1 MRIVTL
7 LLVVVALLAATAA
20 GSARAAGPIKVT
32 ISAPVKPKVNVPWK
46 YTVTVKNAKG
56 KLVAAKLSMVVIDPL
71 GTAHPVEFFKK
82 KTFVTNVAIKGVF
95 RDKIIWPPASV
106 GYPLKLR
113 ATVKVS
119 GRTVKKTLALTVK

>member
-1 MRIVTL
+1 MRVGTL

-32 ISAPVKPKVNVPWK
+32 ISAPVKPKVNVPWA
-46 YTVTVKNAKG
+46 YSVKVVDARG
-56 KLVAAKLSMVVIDPL
+56 KPIAARLSLVVIDPL

-113 ATVKVS
+113 ATAKAGGVKAS
-119 GRTVKKTLALTVK
+119 KILALTVK

>member
-1 MRIVTL
+1 MRITTL

-113 ATVKVS
+113 ATVKVG

>member
-1 MRIVTL
+1 MRTITL
-7 LLVVVALLAATAA
+7 LLVAAALFAATSA
-20 GSARAAGPIKVT
+20 GSAAVAPPFKVT

-56 KLVAAKLSMVVIDPL
+56 KLVAARLSLVVIDPL
-71 GTAHPVEFFKK
+71 GTAHPVEFYKK

-95 RDKIIWPPASV
+95 RDRIIWPPASA

-113 ATVKVS
+113 ATVKA
-119 GRTVKKTLALTVK
+119 GGKTVKKTLALTVK

>member
-1 MRIVTL
+1 MRVGTL

-82 KTFVTNVAIKGVF
+82 KTFVTNRAKKGLSSE
-95 RDKIIWPPASV
+95 KIIGPPASV
-106 GYPLKLR
+106 GSPLKLR
-113 ATVKVS
+113 ATAKAGGVTARKIL
-119 GRTVKKTLALTVK
+119 TLTVK